1 MDLVPSEQVR
11 SNSSARAFKAQDT
24 GRKQSDDCPCGYR
37 CGRALSERV
46 DGGKFGVVR
55 KAMDRQSGRIFVV
68 KRYALAGD
76 QRGMVDAQRL
86 RRQVQQWAGLRH
98 PHVVEFLGFELDDR
112 QLVLQMEYA
121 AVGSLAA
128 FLTGF
133 GPLTGWLLQ
142 KIAVGTLEG
151 LRFLHTRTPPV
162 VHGNLRGDNILLD
175 IGLCAKLSDFGCN
188 MFRARSARSL
198 AWTAPEHLNDN
209 GQRGQGFTSAP
220 EAAQDMWSFGCVL
233 IEAATADEPCVF
245 GDQGAFL
252 SPADAAALA
261 IRGLDALP
269 PGCQD
274 VAAMCFQRDPA
285 DRPSAAELLDHEFFA
300 PHWSN

>member
-98 PHVVEFLGFELDDR
+98 PHVVEILGFELDDR
-112 QLVLQMEYA
+112 QLVVQMEYA

-133 GPLTGWLLQ
+133 GPVTGCLLK

-175 IGLCAKLSDFGCN
+175 IGFCAKLSDFGCN

-198 AWTAPEHLNDN
+198 AWTAPEQLKDN
-209 GQRGQGFTSAP
+209 EQHGPTCAS
-220 EAAQDMWSFGCVL
+220 ETAQDIWSFGCVL
-233 IEAATADEPCVF
+233 VEAATADSPCLV
-245 GDQGAFL
+245 GD
-252 SPADAAALA
+252 DAAPMPACPVS
-261 IRGLDALP
+261 DALS

-274 VAAMCFQRDPA
+274 VAVMCLLRNPA
-285 DRPSAAELLDHEFFA
+285 DRPSAAELLDHEYFA
-300 PHWSN
+300 PKRPD